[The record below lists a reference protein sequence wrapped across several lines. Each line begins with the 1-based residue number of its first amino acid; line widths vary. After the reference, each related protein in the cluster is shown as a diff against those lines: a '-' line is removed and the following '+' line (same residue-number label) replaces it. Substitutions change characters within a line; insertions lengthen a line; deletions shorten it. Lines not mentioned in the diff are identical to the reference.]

1 MHTQTA
7 GGQRLRTLRK
17 YYGKTQLDVELE
29 ANLGTGYLQR
39 VETGRVKQPEQ
50 YTLERILVALSASY
64 NERRETLACFGYLV
78 DAPIPDAGEIA
89 WAINHCQ
96 AELDHAFFPAYLLDC
111 AHRLLAWNR
120 PAPHLWGDGATSA
133 SGVYA
138 SMLNLVFDT
147 SSRFGQSI
155 ANPDAFLPAQIR
167 ALCYEW
173 QWFQDEPWYKALLD
187 EMMRL
192 PRFHHYWTLMA
203 DELTPFPARPLT
215 ELIFAPPDEPR
226 LTFRLVS
233 ERFVTDQ
240 RFRIIYLLPA
250 DTATT
255 EQCWR
260 WQAEAGASPQPGDD
274 L

>member
-1 MHTQTA
+1 MQMQTA
-7 GGQRLRTLRK
+7 GGQRIRTLRK
-17 YYGKTQLDVELE
+17 YYGKTQLEVELT

-50 YTLERILVALSASY
+50 YTLERILQALGATY
-64 NERRETLACFGYLV
+64 NERREILGCFGYLV
-78 DAPIPDAGEIA
+78 DAPIPETSEIE
-89 WAINHCQ
+89 WAISYCQ
-96 AELDHAFFPAYLLDC
+96 VELDHAFFPAYLLDC

-120 PAPHLWGDGATSA
+120 AAPHLWDDGAASA
-133 SGVYA
+133 PGNYA
-138 SMLNLVFDT
+138 SMLRLVFDT
-147 SSRFGQSI
+147 NTRFGQAI

-167 ALCYEW
+167 ALRYEW
-173 QWFQDEPWYKALLD
+173 QWFQEETWYQTLLD
-187 EMMRL
+187 EMMQL
-192 PRFHHYWTLMA
+192 PLFQHYWNLMA

-215 ELIFAPPDEPR
+215 ELVLSLLPESR

-250 DTATT
+250 NTITT

-260 WQAEAGASPQPGDD
+260 WQAEAGASPQPSDA